1 MAKIIPMQNRRNQR
15 SASPRREKKPRSEG
29 RPAGEQQRRVVEVEN
44 RVAYKQA
51 FDYTIVILLVGLIS
65 FGLVMVYS
73 SSYYVSEVNGESQAY
88 YFLKQ
93 LLCVA
98 IGTIVLIFLMKLDYH
113 CFIDLQYDARKMERG
128 QYRYR
133 PLLSKPY
140 IWVLGASILTLG
152 LVYTPLG
159 VSINESRRWINV
171 GISIQP
177 SEIVKIGLIIYIAC
191 SLGENPRR
199 MRNFWNGLFFPY
211 LLILLFIC
219 GIIFFQPNFSAI
231 VCICILV
238 VSMLWTGGA
247 KAKYIGAIV
256 GVGLVAGFIF
266 LIMEPYRIS
275 RLKALFDP
283 NNSWQLKQSLYSI
296 GAGGL
301 FGRGLGNS
309 MQKLLYLPYRESDFI
324 FAIIAEETGLVGC
337 LVLLGMFALL
347 IWRGVLTAMNA
358 PDLTG
363 MLIATGST
371 AALAIQVCV
380 NIGVNIGILPPTG
393 VVLPFISYGGSGV
406 VIFMAMMGLLLNVS
420 KQASTPIPA
429 KKFNL
434 PFVVAIPKDN
444 KNTIRGLDHKRKR
457 QRNYEI
463 EQQKRS
469 RRRRK

>member
-219 GIIFFQPNFSAI
+219 GIIFFSAELQ
-231 VCICILV
+231 CHCMHL
-238 VSMLWTGGA
+238 
-247 KAKYIGAIV
+247 YIGGIHAVDGRSKSKI
-256 GVGLVAGFIF
+256 
-266 LIMEPYRIS
+266 YRSNCGS
-275 RLKALFDP
+275 RFGGWFYLSDNGTLSNQP
-283 NNSWQLKQSLYSI
+283 PQST
-296 GAGGL
+296 
-301 FGRGLGNS
+301 F
-309 MQKLLYLPYRESDFI
+309 
-324 FAIIAEETGLVGC
+324 
-337 LVLLGMFALL
+337 
-347 IWRGVLTAMNA
+347 
-358 PDLTG
+358 
-363 MLIATGST
+363 
-371 AALAIQVCV
+371 
-380 NIGVNIGILPPTG
+380 
-393 VVLPFISYGGSGV
+393 
-406 VIFMAMMGLLLNVS
+406 
-420 KQASTPIPA
+420 
-429 KKFNL
+429 
-434 PFVVAIPKDN
+434 
-444 KNTIRGLDHKRKR
+444 
-457 QRNYEI
+457 
-463 EQQKRS
+463 
-469 RRRRK
+469 

>member
-1 MAKIIPMQNRRNQR
+1 MAKIIPMQDRRNQK

-133 PLLSKPY
+133 PFLSKPY
-140 IWVLGASILTLG
+140 IWVLGASIITLG

-199 MRNFWNGLFFPY
+199 MRNFWNGLFSPY

-337 LVLLGMFALL
+337 LVLLSMFALL